1 MPESPD
7 IEEANPLLLES
18 EDEYRS
24 SLEYPPDTVDF
35 DRNGDPENPLEWP
48 GFYKWGVVA
57 LLSFLGFTVTFTC
70 ISLAPIAGHI
80 VDDLNGSKGV
90 KSATVM
96 LVTIWELGE
105 AVGPL
110 FIAPLSEIFGRYRL
124 YLTMNT
130 MFIVTI
136 LLAALSPSTE
146 LLIVSRALTG
156 ISVACNVLS
165 PAIIGDMFVP
175 EQRGTALTVIM
186 FTPLIGGTLGPI
198 TSGAILQALGW
209 RAIIWISV
217 VMASICQILFLTF
230 FQETYK
236 VQILRRRT
244 ARLSLEIGG
253 LEKNKRPVVDLASLG
268 HSIMRP
274 AVVLL
279 NSSVLAAILL
289 FGSYMFSHFY
299 IVSTT
304 LPEILED
311 NYGLSPT
318 ETGLV
323 FIANAI
329 GTIISFII
337 SKVLLD
343 KIYLKL
349 RTRSKGDGLPEYRL
363 PLSIIGALT
372 LPPAVI
378 LYGWCAEYRLPL
390 CVLVFSMIWLRASV
404 MLASSPLTAYIV
416 DACGIYSASAMAG
429 LISMRCLAGAFLPLS
444 VSHLTERLGYGGGF
458 SMLGG
463 LGLVF
468 ALIPT
473 MVFHYGAQWRQR
485 SRYTASN

>member
-1 MPESPD
+1 MDLLDGISPRH
-7 IEEANPLLLES
+7 IKRPILYCLNQKRNIAVVSSTHEALWTSTGMGTLKIHSTGLDP
-18 EDEYRS
+18 
-24 SLEYPPDTVDF
+24 T
-35 DRNGDPENPLEWP
+35 NG
-48 GFYKWGVVA
+48 GVVA
-57 LLSFLGFTVTFTC
+57 LLSFMGFTVTFTC
-70 ISLAPIAGHI
+70 ISLAPIAGHV
-80 VDDLNGSKGV
+80 VDDLNGSEGA

-105 AVGPL
+105 AVGPH

-130 MFIVTI
+130 MFIVAI
-136 LLAALSPSTE
+136 LFAALSPSTE

-156 ISVACNVLS
+156 ISVASNVLS

-175 EQRGTALTVIM
+175 EQRGTGLTLIM

-198 TSGAILQALGW
+198 ISGAVLQTLGW

-236 VQILRRRT
+236 VQILRRRA

-253 LEKNKRPVVDLASLG
+253 VREEQASYGGHGQLGTLDHAPSGSSTQLECSGGSL
-268 HSIMRP
+268 
-274 AVVLL
+274 
-279 NSSVLAAILL
+279 
-289 FGSYMFSHFY
+289 
-299 IVSTT
+299 T
-304 LPEILED
+304 ILED
-311 NYGLSPT
+311 IYGLSPT

-343 KIYLKL
+343 KIYVKL
-349 RTRSKGDGLPEYRL
+349 RARNNGDGLPEYRL

-378 LYGWCAEYRLPL
+378 LYGWCAEYKLPL
-390 CVLVFSMIWLRASV
+390 CVLVFAMIWLRASV

-429 LISMRCLAGAFLPLS
+429 LISLRCLAGAFLPLS
-444 VSHLTERLGYGGGF
+444 VSHLTERIGYGGGF

-473 MVFHYGAQWRQR
+473 LVFHYGAQWRQH
-485 SRYTASN
+485 SRYTASNS